1 MAIEDILRAL
11 DEQADGDCRTLVDNA
26 KELAKTLVAEAKVE
40 ADRVRDAR
48 VAATE
53 AQVRLRASQIV
64 NAARLERR
72 RQIAA
77 AQDAGI
83 DKVYADAGATLS
95 GRRGTKGYDD
105 LFRALAEEAAAGAI
119 GDVAVQVAPADAAL
133 AAKVMSGLGIKAEI
147 DSTADIIGGI
157 TVIYAGGK
165 VYRRNT
171 FEDRLAKVR
180 RHVQSEVT
188 EILFA

>member
-11 DEQADGDCRTLVDNA
+11 DEQADGDCRVLVDNA
-26 KELAKTLVAEAKVE
+26 KEQAKSVVAEAKAE

-53 AQVRLRASQIV
+53 SQVRSRAAQIV
-64 NAARLERR
+64 NAAKLERR
-72 RQIAA
+72 SRIAA

-83 DKVYADAGATLS
+83 DQVYAKAGAILS
-95 GRRGTKGYDD
+95 GSRGTKAYDD
-105 LFRALAEEAAAGAI
+105 LFRALTEEAAARAV
-119 GDVAVQVAPADAAL
+119 GDVAVQVAPDDAAL
-133 AAKVMSGLGIKAEI
+133 AAKVMSDLGIKAEI
-147 DSTADIIGGI
+147 DASANILGGLTLI
-157 TVIYAGGK
+157 SSGGR

-171 FEDRLAKVR
+171 FDDRLVKVR
-180 RHVQSEVT
+180 KFVASEVA